1 MKKYVSFK
9 DEKYYTY
16 MLKLINSIGGRKLEY
31 NWLIND
37 IEAYPN
43 SLKIKR
49 RIDENEYLL
58 LSNDELMD
66 MLEEEDFQFIWGKFY
81 AISNKYSKEEILKYK
96 DNNCLEEVSE
106 IIVRAE
112 DSSLVSLETKD
123 NNIIELFKKA
133 YPKMKKVSKM
143 KGKIKLDREFIATII
158 AVTIVSVISIISLT
172 IGKNIINLGFIIV
185 IIYLII
191 MVLYLISLICL
202 KQFRKFKLKKISK
215 EDLEIINDYYSIK
228 KDWFKLLHFN
238 LVTNFENI
246 DYICDCF
253 YKMKKK
259 IPIIKG
265 YNEFDLINHPN
276 GEISGY
282 YKKAIKALDVIYKYY
297 DKDGNRLI

>member
-9 DEKYYTY
+9 DEKFYTH
-16 MLKLINSIGGRKLEY
+16 MLKLINAIGGRKLEY
-31 NWLIND
+31 NWLITD
-37 IEAYPN
+37 VEACPSDKRIE
-43 SLKIKR
+43 KIL
-49 RIDENEYLL
+49 NEEIIV

-66 MLEEEDFQFIWGKFY
+66 MLEEEDFQFVWGNFY
-81 AISNKYSKEEILKYK
+81 AMFNKYSKEEILKYK
-96 DNNCLEEVSE
+96 DNNCLEEIAQV
-106 IIVRAE
+106 IICAD
-112 DSSLVSLETKD
+112 DSSLVSIETND
-123 NNIIELFKKA
+123 DNIIELFKKA
-133 YPKMKKVSKM
+133 YPKMKKASKM
-143 KGKIKLDREFIATII
+143 KGKTKLDREFIATII
-158 AVTIVSVISIISLT
+158 AVTIVFIISIFFPT
-172 IGKNIINLGFIIV
+172 IGSIIINLGVILV

-215 EDLEIINDYYSIK
+215 DDLEIINNYYSIK

-259 IPIIKG
+259 IPVIKG
-265 YNEFDLINHPN
+265 YNEFGLINHPN
-276 GEISGY
+276 EEISDY
-282 YKKAIKALDVIYKYY
+282 YKKAIKTLDVIYKYY